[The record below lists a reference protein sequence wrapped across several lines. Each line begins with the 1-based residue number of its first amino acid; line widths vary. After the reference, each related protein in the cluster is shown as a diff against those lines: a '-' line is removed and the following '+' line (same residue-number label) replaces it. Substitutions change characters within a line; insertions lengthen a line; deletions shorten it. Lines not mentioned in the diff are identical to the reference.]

1 MRKNAIELTERYV
14 TIVDW
19 ITIGCIVS
27 VATLVMV
34 SVGNAITSSLTQV

>member
-1 MRKNAIELTERYV
+1 MRKYEIELTDKYV

-19 ITIGCIVS
+19 IAIGCIVS

-34 SVGNAITSSLTQV
+34 SVGNAITSSLAQV